1 MLAKPMTKKSPMATI
16 GLVVR
21 PTATIAAPRAM
32 KPAMVIG
39 PLGALAANQPMATPP
54 TTLPKP
60 SDAIS
65 QP

>member
-1 MLAKPMTKKSPMATI
+1 MLAKPMTKKRPMATI

-21 PTATIAAPRAM
+21 PAPTIPSPRKT
-32 KPAMVIG
+32 KPAIVIG
-39 PLGALAANQPMATPP
+39 PLGVRSPIHPMTRPP

-60 SDAIS
+60 SAAIS